1 MKFSTSI
8 IIALAG
14 SLVAASPISLSKR
27 QANPDGV
34 LATINA
40 WLNDISRVNA
50 FLNTLANDDPNAVS
64 DGQMAFNFASDEP
77 NQLAALSGALASD
90 DTAGQNA
97 ASILGQVF
105 PGVPA
110 AFQAIANSG
119 GDQSIVSQQVATINS
134 LRCLTV
140 LPQIGILF
148 NAAAADN
155 GLGPQATPTGPLV
168 CPNPPT
174 FA

>member
-1 MKFSTSI
+1 
-8 IIALAG
+8 
-14 SLVAASPISLSKR
+14 
-27 QANPDGV
+27 
-34 LATINA
+34 
-40 WLNDISRVNA
+40 
-50 FLNTLANDDPNAVS
+50 
-64 DGQMAFNFASDEP
+64 MAFNFASDEP

-134 LRCLTV
+134 LRSVDILSLHVWQIRRMRKSTDANVSVVV
-140 LPQIGILF
+140 LG
-148 NAAAADN
+148 
-155 GLGPQATPTGPLV
+155 V
-168 CPNPPT
+168 
-174 FA
+174 